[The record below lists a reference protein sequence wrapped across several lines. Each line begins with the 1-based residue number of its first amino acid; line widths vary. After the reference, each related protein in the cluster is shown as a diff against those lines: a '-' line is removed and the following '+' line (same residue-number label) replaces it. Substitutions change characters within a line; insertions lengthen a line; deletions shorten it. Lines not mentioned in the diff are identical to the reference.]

1 MQSMTMADGSVRT
14 VRRRSWRR
22 LWHKNKYA
30 YLFLS
35 PWLIGLLLWQV
46 FPTVWSL
53 YLSFTDYDLARANW
67 VFLDNYR
74 TMFADDRRY
83 RASLNVTFR
92 YVFFGVPLQLLV
104 SLALALVLHR
114 SLPGMALFRG
124 IFYLPSL
131 MGGSVA
137 IAIMWRRFFGLDGF
151 FNLLLER
158 VGLQPEPAI
167 SWVSNP
173 RYSLYLLILLLIWQF
188 GSPMII
194 FLAGLRQI
202 PTEFYEAAAIDGAGP
217 WPIFYRI
224 TLPLLTPI
232 IFFNLIQQSISAF
245 QAFTPAYIVGGGS
258 IGGPRDSL
266 LFYTL
271 YLYEKSFV
279 EFRMGYAS
287 AMAWVLLI
295 IIAVFTALLFTS
307 SRSWVYYGD
316 K

>member
-1 MQSMTMADGSVRT
+1 MMDGLAHKGRYSP
-14 VRRRSWRR
+14 WRR
-22 LWHKNKYA
+22 FWHKNKYA

-35 PWLIGLLLWQV
+35 PWLIGLLIWQA

-67 VFLDNYR
+67 VGPSNYT
-74 TMFADDRRY
+74 TMFTDDRRY
-83 RASLNVTFR
+83 MRSLSVTFR
-92 YVFFGVPLQLLV
+92 YVFLGVPLQLFISLM
-104 SLALALVLHR
+104 LALILNR
-114 SLPGMALFRG
+114 KLPGIALFRG
-124 IFYLPSL
+124 VFYLPSL

-137 IAIMWRRFFGLDGF
+137 IAIMWRRFFGIDGF
-151 FNLLLER
+151 FNILLER
-158 VGLQPEPAI
+158 VGLQDGPAI

-173 RYSLYLLILLLIWQF
+173 RYALYLLILLLVWQF

-202 PTEFYEAAAIDGAGP
+202 PTDLYEAAAIDGAGS
-217 WPIFYRI
+217 WSLFSRI

-232 IFFNLIQQSISAF
+232 IFFNLIQQMISAF
-245 QAFTPAYIVGGGS
+245 QAFTPAYIIGGGGGGS
-258 IGGPRDSL
+258 VGGPLDSM

-271 YLYEKSFV
+271 YLYQKSFV
-279 EFRMGYAS
+279 EFRLGYAS
-287 AMAWVLLI
+287 AMAWILLI

-307 SRSWVYYGD
+307 SRYWVHYGD